1 MQPRTSAILLIV
13 ALALGAFV
21 YFYEIGGEDARREAE
36 EQARR
41 LFPAVEQDA
50 IEWIALTTREGA
62 EARLERRE
70 GAWHLVQPVTFPADR
85 FAADGMAANLAGLV
99 SETQLENPQPLEEY
113 DLGDAARVVRFSA
126 GGEARALLLGKQTPV
141 GANSYA
147 KAGASDAVYT
157 VQTYKAQSF
166 DKALDDLREKRILD
180 FDTAAIQRVEA
191 RWPEGRVVLERTA
204 GGDDGAAAEGEQGD
218 WRLVSPLETRADDVV
233 VDDLLSDLSFL
244 RAVGFVDEPPGDAE
258 AGLAPP
264 SFEVIL
270 TPEAEG
276 GAEVASVR
284 LAVGGLHGEDERLVR
299 GAYTSLYTIAADRLD
314 DFPREVV
321 AYRFKQLSRFDI
333 VDARQLDLFF
343 QPEVGDPVVVTAIR
357 GDAGWSAS
365 PEAVAPETL
374 VRLVSEL
381 SRLRAADIVADEV
394 GAQELRDLGL
404 SPPNVILSVFGE
416 APPEDAETAEPGVA
430 AKLAEVHIG
439 GSYGPDGVVARAAGD
454 PIVYRLDYE
463 LAEHIPI
470 SLEAFRNRF
479 AEGEDDGADELIDA
493 EDFLSPSEES
503 P

>member
-1 MQPRTSAILLIV
+1 MQPRTSAILLII

-50 IEWIALTTREGA
+50 IEWIALTTRDGV
-62 EARLERRE
+62 EARLERGEAGWSLRE
-70 GAWHLVQPVTFPADR
+70 PVVFPADR

-99 SETQLENPQPLEEY
+99 SEAALESPQPLAEY
-113 DLGDAARVVRFSA
+113 GLGDTARAVRFSA
-126 GGEARALLLGKQTPV
+126 GGEVHTLLLGKRTPV
-141 GANSYA
+141 GSNTYA

-191 RWPEGRVVLERTA
+191 RWPAGGVVLERSA
-204 GGDDGAAAEGEQGD
+204 AKGEGAAAEGEQGN
-218 WRLVSPLETRADDVV
+218 WRLVSPLEARADDDV

-270 TPEAEG
+270 TPKAEG
-276 GAEVASVR
+276 DAEVAPIR

-299 GAYTSLYTIAADRLD
+299 GAQTSLYTIAADRFD

-333 VDARQLDLFF
+333 ADARQLDLFF
-343 QPEVGDPVVVTAIR
+343 QPEVGDPVAITAIR

-365 PEAVAPETL
+365 PEAVAPDKL
-374 VRLVSEL
+374 ARIVSEL
-381 SRLRAADIVADEV
+381 SRLRAVDIAADEV
-394 GAQELRDLGL
+394 GAQELRDFGL

-416 APPEDAETAEPGVA
+416 APPEGAETPEPGVA
-430 AKLAEVHIG
+430 PKLAEVQIG
-439 GSYGPDGVVARAAGD
+439 SSHGPDGIIARAAGD

-463 LAEHIPI
+463 LAEDIPV

-479 AEGEDDGADELIDA
+479 VEGEEEGADEAAGA
-493 EDFLSPSEES
+493 EDFLSSSEES